1 MAVDIRELLEN
12 NFDEITG
19 GKSGVLLFYKELCPF
34 CKALEAV
41 LNKFAKAN
49 PEVPLFRADFE
60 KQPALATRFEVERA
74 PTLFILKDGETALKK
89 TGVMNPRELTAL
101 YKQAMA

>member
-1 MAVDIRELLEN
+1 MEAEILELTETD
-12 NFDEITG
+12 FDETTS

-34 CKALEAV
+34 CKSMEAV
-41 LNKFAKAN
+41 LDKFSKAN

-74 PTLFILKDGETALKK
+74 PTLFILKDGQAAEKK
-89 TGVMNPRELTAL
+89 TGVMNPKELAAL
-101 YKQAMA
+101 YKKS